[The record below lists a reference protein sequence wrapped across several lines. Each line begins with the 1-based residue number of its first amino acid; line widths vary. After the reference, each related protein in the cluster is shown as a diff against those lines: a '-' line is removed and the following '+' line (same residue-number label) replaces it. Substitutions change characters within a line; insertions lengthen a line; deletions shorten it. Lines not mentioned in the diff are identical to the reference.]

1 MSLFRC
7 IEITSSAYLSE
18 KETPMYVYISI
29 MAYFVVLFLT
39 LRDIRIFRRTRIMSY
54 RKGALKGLISSFV
67 MLIGVILTP
76 INPELG
82 LLVVFIGL
90 YVNRKGQ
97 REVVFKQANALDRL
111 LGKTDI

>member
-1 MSLFRC
+1 
-7 IEITSSAYLSE
+7 
-18 KETPMYVYISI
+18 MYVYISV

-39 LRDIRIFRRTRIMSY
+39 LRDIRIFRRTRIISY
-54 RKGALKGLISSFV
+54 RKGALKGILSSFV

-76 INPELG
+76 INPESG

-97 REVVFKQANALDRL
+97 REVVFRQANALDRL

>member
-1 MSLFRC
+1 
-7 IEITSSAYLSE
+7 
-18 KETPMYVYISI
+18 MYVYISI
-29 MAYFVVLFLT
+29 MAYVVVLFLT

-54 RKGALKGLISSFV
+54 RKGALKGILSSFV
-67 MLIGVILTP
+67 MLVGIILTA
-76 INPELG
+76 IKPELG

-97 REVVFKQANALDRL
+97 REIVFRQASTLDRL

>member
-1 MSLFRC
+1 
-7 IEITSSAYLSE
+7 
-18 KETPMYVYISI
+18 MYVYISI
-29 MAYFVVLFLT
+29 MAYVVVLFLT

-54 RKGALKGLISSFV
+54 RKGALKGILSSFV
-67 MLIGVILTP
+67 MLVGIILTV
-76 INPELG
+76 IKPELG

-97 REVVFKQANALDRL
+97 REIVFRQANTFDRL

>member
-1 MSLFRC
+1 
-7 IEITSSAYLSE
+7 
-18 KETPMYVYISI
+18 MYVYISI
-29 MAYFVVLFLT
+29 MAYVVVLFLT

-54 RKGALKGLISSFV
+54 RKGALKGIISSFV
-67 MLIGVILTP
+67 MLVGIILTV
-76 INPELG
+76 IKPELG

-97 REVVFKQANALDRL
+97 REIVFRQANTLDRL

>member
-1 MSLFRC
+1 
-7 IEITSSAYLSE
+7 
-18 KETPMYVYISI
+18 MYVYISI

-54 RKGALKGLISSFV
+54 RKGALKGILSSFV
-67 MLIGVILTP
+67 MLVGIILTV
-76 INPELG
+76 IKPELG

-97 REVVFKQANALDRL
+97 REIVFRQANTFDRL

>member
-1 MSLFRC
+1 
-7 IEITSSAYLSE
+7 
-18 KETPMYVYISI
+18 MYVYISI
-29 MAYFVVLFLT
+29 MAYVVVLFLT

-54 RKGALKGLISSFV
+54 RKGALKGILSSFV
-67 MLIGVILTP
+67 MLVGIILTA
-76 INPELG
+76 IKPELG

-97 REVVFKQANALDRL
+97 REIVFRQANTLDRL

>member
-1 MSLFRC
+1 
-7 IEITSSAYLSE
+7 
-18 KETPMYVYISI
+18 MYVYIAI

-39 LRDIRIFRRTRIMSY
+39 LRDIRIFRRTRIISY
-54 RKGALKGLISSFV
+54 RKGAFKGIISSFV
-67 MLIGVILTP
+67 MLIGIILTLL
-76 INPELG
+76 NPELG

-97 REVVFKQANALDRL
+97 REVVFIQAGTLDRL